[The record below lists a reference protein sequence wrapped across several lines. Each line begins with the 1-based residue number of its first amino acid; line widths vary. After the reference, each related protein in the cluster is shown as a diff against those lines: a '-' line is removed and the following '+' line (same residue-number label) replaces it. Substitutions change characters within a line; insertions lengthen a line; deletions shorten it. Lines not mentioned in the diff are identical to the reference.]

1 VRFPCERCD
10 YRATILGDL
19 KKHVLS
25 RHEGVRYPCTEC
37 DYQGTTVHNLTK
49 VCMGK
54 IVFSL
59 AVAVFIKWFCPGSDA
74 EPDPAF
80 MYCMSPV
87 LLFPANA
94 KFSVVD
100 PE

>member
-49 VCMGK
+49 VLGL
-54 IVFSL
+54 L
-59 AVAVFIKWFCPGSDA
+59 AAVFVEWFFPG
-74 EPDPAF
+74 
-80 MYCMSPV
+80 
-87 LLFPANA
+87 N
-94 KFSVVD
+94 
-100 PE
+100 